1 MLLNP
6 FLRRRLGLLAGAVL
20 TLSLAFAGAIA
31 VYTVFDPAVPKP
43 LPSPDKKE
51 VLPIARA
58 RCALQIGPVTSDAA
72 GFDDPSTRRTEPS
85 PTSRMTTADR
95 A

>member
-6 FLRRRLGLLAGAVL
+6 SLRRRLGLLGGAVL

-31 VYTVFDPAVPKP
+31 VYTVFDPAVRKP

-51 VLPIARA
+51 VCTL
-58 RCALQIGPVTSDAA
+58 CALGVRCRSD
-72 GFDDPSTRRTEPS
+72 P
-85 PTSRMTTADR
+85 
-95 A
+95 